1 MLTLGC
7 ELKARGGSGFGGG
20 CVERRSK
27 SKAMASFPVLLGDNK
42 KGMVEKGES
51 AGEEHKDKGA
61 GKVSPA
67 NGPEL

>member
-1 MLTLGC
+1 M
-7 ELKARGGSGFGGG
+7 AVG
-20 CVERRSK
+20 CVERRRK
-27 SKAMASFPVLLGDNK
+27 PKAMASFPVLLGDNR